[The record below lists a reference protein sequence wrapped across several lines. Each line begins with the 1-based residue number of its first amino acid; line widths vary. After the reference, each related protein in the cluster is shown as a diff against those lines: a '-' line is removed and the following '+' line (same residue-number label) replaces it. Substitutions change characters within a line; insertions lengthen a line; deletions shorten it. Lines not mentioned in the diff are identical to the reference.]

1 MCKGFMQNGPDCLKL
16 RAFYI
21 HLSVSTARKALP
33 QSLTLH
39 YLARID
45 GGALEINES
54 KIRSDAPG
62 FVTLHRVVS
71 AEAVVTGAVYGSREG
86 VKASEGAR
94 FEIYAGDSRVV
105 KGVFRKDWGENWKL
119 DCECVVAGENDCLG
133 IKAAE
138 VCVAVEGYAA
148 ELITQK
154 VEMLHPR
161 RLRRRRCYQGLE
173 EIPEGRETETES
185 EPGCCCCCDEGE
197 KIIDGGACKNAEEAA
212 DVDGVGWAVD
222 MGIWMVCL
230 GVGFLVSRASYKSLR
245 RRLIP

>member
-1 MCKGFMQNGPDCLKL
+1 MCKGFLENGPECLKL

-39 YLARID
+39 FLPRID
-45 GGALEINES
+45 GGALEINGS
-54 KIRSDAPG
+54 KIRPDAPG
-62 FVTLHRVVS
+62 FVTLHRVV
-71 AEAVVTGAVYGSREG
+71 AADAAVTGAVYGSRER
-86 VKASEGAR
+86 VKASEGVR
-94 FEIYAGDSRVV
+94 FEIYAGDSRLV
-105 KGVFRKDWGENWKL
+105 KGVFRRDWAAENWKL
-119 DCECVVAGENDCLG
+119 DCECVAAGEDDCLG

-138 VCVAVEGYAA
+138 VCVAVEGYEA

-154 VEMLHPR
+154 VEM
-161 RLRRRRCYQGLE
+161 RRRRCYQGLE

-185 EPGCCCCCDEGE
+185 SEPCYCHCCDEGE
-197 KIIDGGACKNAEEAA
+197 KEMDGGDCEAAEEEAVA
-212 DVDGVGWAVD
+212 VGWAVD

-230 GVGFLVSRASYKSLR
+230 GVGYFVSRASYKSLR

>member
-1 MCKGFMQNGPDCLKL
+1 MCRGFLENGPDCLKL

-21 HLSVSTARKALP
+21 HLSVSTAKKALP
-33 QSLTLH
+33 HSLTLH
-39 YLARID
+39 YLPRID
-45 GGALEINES
+45 GGALEINGS
-54 KIRSDAPG
+54 KIRADAPG
-62 FVTLHRVVS
+62 FVTLHRVV
-71 AEAVVTGAVYGSREG
+71 AADAAVTGAVYGSRDR

-94 FEIYAGDSRVV
+94 FEIYAGDSSRLV
-105 KGVFRKDWGENWKL
+105 KGVFRKDWAEENWKL
-119 DCECVVAGENDCLG
+119 DCECVVAGEDDCLG

-138 VCVAVEGYAA
+138 VCVAVEGYAP

-154 VEMLHPR
+154 VEMLPPR

-185 EPGCCCCCDEGE
+185 EPCCCHCCDEGE
-197 KIIDGGACKNAEEAA
+197 KEMDGGACKATEA
-212 DVDGVGWAVD
+212 VGWAVD

-230 GVGFLVSRASYKSLR
+230 GVGYFVSRASYKSLR